1 MVAASATTRG
11 VDMGYFLPRT
21 SASIEADAHE
31 RGDQHERDIAAV
43 ELEAEVDRDPETGE
57 RPGVVERVKSA
68 VERIPHPKG

>member
-11 VDMGYFLPRT
+11 VDMAFFPPRT
-21 SASIEADAHE
+21 SAPIEAEVDE
-31 RGDQHERDIAAV
+31 RSEQHERDVAAV

-68 VERIPHPKG
+68 VEQIPHPKG